1 MRQNQRKRLRW
12 LWIVF
17 AAVFVLGVFLFYNGH
32 HWRVEVS
39 AANFTRSAKELHNPN
54 RGFYYIHGFRITDE
68 EVDYEALMPEKFA
81 MDGDNRLAMVQINLQ
96 AYRGGEISVQGMKN
110 LENLFQAL
118 SEQKTQWILRVLYDW
133 YGENEQYEPE
143 SLEIILG
150 HMKQMEP
157 LFQKYSHKIF
167 TMQGLF
173 IGNWGEMNGTRYSDE
188 ESMRILAKQLA
199 EVTEDGTYL
208 SVRMPAQ
215 WRKITHMG
223 EITEDFPKGDSLTA
237 RLGLF
242 NDGIMGNE
250 SDYGTYGSQS
260 AVEAGLLRP
269 WNRAEELSF
278 QEALCRY
285 VPNGGEVIVENPC
298 NDLENAYR
306 DMATMHIT
314 YLNRDYDRKVFEKW
328 EKSTVHTDDC
338 FDGMDGLSYMERH
351 LGYRLFLEEAAFS
364 FDFWKDSLTVVV
376 TVGNEGFA
384 PLYFP
389 CSARFC
395 LKDKESGESFMV
407 EAPQDLQK
415 LWGGNDAEIR
425 QNLEVT
431 IPLRELSGKHYEIY
445 LSVTDSATG
454 DRIAFANE
462 QEEQEP
468 GYLIGT
474 LDL

>member
-1 MRQNQRKRLRW
+1 MKRSHGKWVRW
-12 LWIVF
+12 LWTLL
-17 AAVFVLGVFLFYNGH
+17 AVVLVSGGLWFYIGH

-39 AANFTRSAKELHNPN
+39 AAAFTPSAKELHNPN

-96 AYRGGEISVQGMKN
+96 AYRGGEISEQGMKN

-118 SEQKTQWILRVLYDW
+118 SGQRQQWILRVLYDW

-143 SLEIILG
+143 TIEIILG
-150 HMKQMEP
+150 HMKQLEP
-157 LFQKYSHKIF
+157 LFREYSHKIF

-188 ESMRILAKQLA
+188 ESMRVLAEQLA
-199 EVTEDGTYL
+199 AVTAQDTYL

-215 WRKITHMG
+215 WRKITHIG
-223 EITEDFPKGDSLTA
+223 EITQDFSETVSLPA

-260 AVEAGLLRP
+260 AAEAGMLRP
-269 WNRAEELSF
+269 WCRAEELTF

-285 VPNGGEVIVENPC
+285 VPNGGEVIADNPY
-298 NDLENAYR
+298 NDLDHAYR
-306 DMATMHIT
+306 DMAVMHIT

-328 EKSTVHTDDC
+328 EKTTVHTGDC

-351 LGYRLFLEEAAFS
+351 LGYRLLIERAAVN
-364 FDFWKDSLTVVV
+364 FDFWEDCVTAEV
-376 TVGNEGFA
+376 TVRNEGFA
-384 PLYFP
+384 PVYFP
-389 CSARFC
+389 CSAVFC
-395 LKDKESGESFMV
+395 FRNRDSGECV
-407 EAPQDLQK
+407 RLEAAQELQK
-415 LWGGNDAEIR
+415 LWGGSDSLTE
-425 QNLEVT
+425 QNLSLTLPVN
-431 IPLRELSGKHYEIY
+431 ELEGNHYEIY
-445 LSVTDSATG
+445 FSVTDEATG
-454 DRIAFANE
+454 ERIQFANG
-462 QEEQEP
+462 QEEQAE
-468 GYLIGT
+468 GYFVGT
-474 LDL
+474 LEF